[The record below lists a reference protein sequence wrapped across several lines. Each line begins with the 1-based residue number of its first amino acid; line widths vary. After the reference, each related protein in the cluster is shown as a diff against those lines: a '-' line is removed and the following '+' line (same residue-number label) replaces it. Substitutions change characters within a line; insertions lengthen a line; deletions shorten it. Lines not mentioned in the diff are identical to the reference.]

1 MTTTMKT
8 ELFCLHCNRECLH
21 TITYLGTYLKE
32 VRCQECGTHIEMDRK
47 RILETYTA
55 EVIDR
60 ILTKP
65 HRLTDELRK
74 DLSNFIRSFPIRII
88 TKPLRVAKE
97 IIEVI
102 KEDKSA

>member
-8 ELFCLHCNRECLH
+8 KLFCLHCNRECIH

-47 RILETYTA
+47 KILETYTA
-55 EVIDR
+55 DVIDR

-65 HRLTDELRK
+65 HRLTEEVRR
-74 DLSNFIRSFPIRII
+74 DLSNFIKSFPIRII

-102 KEDKSA
+102 KEDKD

>member
-21 TITYLGTYLKE
+21 TITYRGTYLQE

-47 RILETYTA
+47 KILETYTA

-60 ILTKP
+60 LLTKP
-65 HRLTDELRK
+65 HRLTEEVRR
-74 DLSNFIRSFPIRII
+74 DLSNFIKSFPIRII

-97 IIEVI
+97 IMEVI
-102 KEDKSA
+102 KKEDED

>member
-1 MTTTMKT
+1 MTTEMKT
-8 ELFCLHCNRECLH
+8 ELFCLHCGQERLH
-21 TITYLGTYLKE
+21 VITYVGDQLRR
-32 VRCQECGTHIEMDRK
+32 VRCQECGTQIEMDRK
-47 RILETYTA
+47 RILETYTT

-65 HRLTDELRK
+65 HRITEEVRK
-74 DLSNFIRSFPIRII
+74 DLSNFIHSFPIRII

-102 KEDKSA
+102 KED

>member
-55 EVIDR
+55 EVIER

-65 HRLTDELRK
+65 HRLTEEVRRN
-74 DLSNFIRSFPIRII
+74 LSDFIKSFPIRIV

-97 IIEVI
+97 IMEVI
-102 KEDKSA
+102 KEDKSQ

>member
-21 TITYLGTYLKE
+21 AITYLGAYLRE
-32 VRCQECGTHIEMDRK
+32 VRCQECGTHIEMDRR
-47 RILETYTA
+47 RILETYTT

-65 HRLTDELRK
+65 HRLTEEGRK
-74 DLSNFIRSFPIRII
+74 DLSNLIKSFPVRIV
-88 TKPLRVAKE
+88 TKPLRIAKE
-97 IIEVI
+97 IVEVI
-102 KEDKSA
+102 KEDKS

>member
-1 MTTTMKT
+1 MTTTMKA

-21 TITYLGTYLKE
+21 TITYLGIYLQE
-32 VRCQECGTHIEMDRK
+32 VRCQECGTHIEMDRR

-55 EVIDR
+55 EAIDR

-65 HRLTDELRK
+65 HRLTEEMRK
-74 DLSNFIRSFPIRII
+74 DLSNFIKSFPVRII

-97 IIEVI
+97 IMEVV
-102 KEDKSA
+102 KEDKS

>member
-1 MTTTMKT
+1 MTTTIKT
-8 ELFCLHCNRECLH
+8 ELFCLHCNQECLH
-21 TITYLGTYLKE
+21 IITYLGTYLKE

-65 HRLTDELRK
+65 HRLTEEVRSN
-74 DLSNFIRSFPIRII
+74 LSNFIKSSPIRII

-97 IIEVI
+97 IMEVI
-102 KEDKSA
+102 KEGKGK